1 MINIRMKL
9 ISALMLLV
17 FFGCMRPDDENL
29 WSVSIENTIQTD
41 GFTRDVYLQGDTA
54 FIAAGQSGV
63 RVWNLQ
69 SNSLLEQ
76 YESFGSAD
84 LEDVLERVGALRL
97 RDGPAG
103 PTPAPAAPRSS
114 SIAAQIRQGFNCGG
128 SCMVHA
134 WFMVHF
140 VLFIFQR
147 SKMKI
152 NRNGGRCTLLT
163 DLND

>member
-9 ISALMLLV
+9 ISALMLLI

-63 RVWNLQ
+63 QVWNLK
-69 SNSLLEQ
+69 SSSLLEQ

-84 LEDVLERVGALRL
+84 LEDVGRVYFDSLNSLLFIMDQSKIMFDEYDSTLFDAPTPIGDSHNEDFIVLSETSGTFYICL
-97 RDGPAG
+97 LYTSPSPRDGLLSRMP
-103 PTPAPAAPRSS
+103 SS
-114 SIAAQIRQGFNCGG
+114 A
-128 SCMVHA
+128 
-134 WFMVHF
+134 
-140 VLFIFQR
+140 
-147 SKMKI
+147 
-152 NRNGGRCTLLT
+152 
-163 DLND
+163 